1 MINYVHS
8 IPGRLRVKSAVIKK
22 NPHEAVKLRKLLSSV
37 PGLKNLD
44 VNLVTGSILI
54 RYDADSVS
62 ANELLDTLSRSGY
75 FEPSNA
81 VTHDDLLHSML
92 TRTGKAIG
100 SLALGA
106 LEIDSPALAILA
118 AVI

>member
-1 MINYVHS
+1 MSDYVHS
-8 IPGRLRVKSAVIKK
+8 IPGRLRVKSAIIKK
-22 NPHEAVKLRKLLSSV
+22 NPAAAGKIRVSLSPTPGVRQVDVNLLTGSVLIHYDFQGVSADELLRKL
-37 PGLKNLD
+37 NQ
-44 VNLVTGSILI
+44 
-54 RYDADSVS
+54 A
-62 ANELLDTLSRSGY
+62 GY
-75 FEPSNA
+75 FKPSEA
-81 VTHDDLLHSML
+81 VTHDDLLHAML